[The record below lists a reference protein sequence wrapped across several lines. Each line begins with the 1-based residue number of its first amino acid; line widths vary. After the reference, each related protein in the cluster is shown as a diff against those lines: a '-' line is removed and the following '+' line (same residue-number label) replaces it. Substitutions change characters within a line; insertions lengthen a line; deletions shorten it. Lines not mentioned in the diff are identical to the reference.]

1 MPSSIYPIGSQT
13 GNVSF
18 SGNAM
23 FSNNSNVI
31 YLSSS
36 LIPLQSS
43 FNLGS
48 LNYPYQDLFVSGG
61 SISVAS
67 TVAGTSGVLIT
78 NLSGNLVFTN
88 GGLIISNVN
97 TLSTQF
103 SIQSSGKTYLN
114 VPFVSA
120 GTYGALA
127 IVGTANG
134 ITQPITNNGT
144 MLHITANDNNN
155 ATFLMDAFGTGVFP
169 QHVSRVAR
177 GTSIAPAPISAGDI
191 IVKIV
196 ANGYNSLSGFILPNG
211 SKFGA
216 TTIEAVATENWSNTI
231 GTQWNFYNASS
242 ADPTASKKLNASIN
256 STGIV
261 LPVSGAGVTFGDG
274 TFQNTAFNTQSG
286 TWTPILTA
294 ATNGTG
300 IKYTNATIGNYF
312 KNGKIVYCTFSI
324 VLSST
329 DAASGQVYL
338 TGLPYPTVNG
348 TGVWGTLNVYR
359 YSNMGTTVSQVQG
372 GNEGNAQNFTLY
384 YQDTG
389 AGAGNVNSLT
399 VTQLTNTTTMYGS
412 LQYATFS

>member
-61 SISVAS
+61 SISIAS

-78 NLSGNLVFTN
+78 NLSGNLVFSN
-88 GGLIISNVN
+88 GGLVVSNVN

-144 MLHITANDNNN
+144 MLHITANDFNN
-155 ATFLMDAFGTGVFP
+155 ATIISDAFGTGVWP
-169 QHVSRVAR
+169 QHIHRIAR
-177 GTSIAPAPISAGDI
+177 GTAFAPAPISAGDI
-191 IVKIV
+191 LMKIV
-196 ANGYNSLSGFILPNG
+196 ANGYNSLSGFVLPNG

-216 TTIEAVATENWSNTI
+216 TSIEAVATENWNNSI
-231 GTQWNFYNASS
+231 GSQWNFYNAASG
-242 ADPTASKKLNASIN
+242 DPTASKIINMSIN
-256 STGIV
+256 TNGIV
-261 LPVSGAGVTFGDG
+261 LPISGSGITFGNG
-274 TFQNTAFNTQSG
+274 TKQVTAFTTASG
-286 TWTPILTA
+286 TWTPTLTA

-300 IKYTNATIGNYF
+300 LKYTNATIGNYF
-312 KNGKIVYCTFSI
+312 KNGQIVYCTFSI

-329 DAASGQVYL
+329 DTASGQVYL
-338 TGLPYPTVNG
+338 TGLPYPTVIG

-399 VTQLTNTTTMYGS
+399 VAQLTNTTTMYGS

>member
-134 ITQPITNNGT
+134 ITQPITNNGC
-144 MLHITANDNNN
+144 L
-155 ATFLMDAFGTGVFP
+155 LY
-169 QHVSRVAR
+169 
-177 GTSIAPAPISAGDI
+177 TS
-191 IVKIV
+191 
-196 ANGYNSLSGFILPNG
+196 
-211 SKFGA
+211 
-216 TTIEAVATENWSNTI
+216 
-231 GTQWNFYNASS
+231 
-242 ADPTASKKLNASIN
+242 
-256 STGIV
+256 
-261 LPVSGAGVTFGDG
+261 
-274 TFQNTAFNTQSG
+274 
-286 TWTPILTA
+286 
-294 ATNGTG
+294 
-300 IKYTNATIGNYF
+300 
-312 KNGKIVYCTFSI
+312 
-324 VLSST
+324 
-329 DAASGQVYL
+329 DAAD
-338 TGLPYPTVNG
+338 
-348 TGVWGTLNVYR
+348 
-359 YSNMGTTVSQVQG
+359 
-372 GNEGNAQNFTLY
+372 E
-384 YQDTG
+384 
-389 AGAGNVNSLT
+389 
-399 VTQLTNTTTMYGS
+399 
-412 LQYATFS
+412 